1 MLILVVTIV
10 LTLFMIRYV
19 GPMAG
24 PLTDTDL
31 AMIPGDAYTGVEID
45 RGITLLGELT
55 LNNVKGLGGIA
66 GLFSTTVVQVVCFPR
81 SLGVFWFQAFV
92 RGPT

>member
-1 MLILVVTIV
+1 
-10 LTLFMIRYV
+10 
-19 GPMAG
+19 MAG

-66 GLFSTTVVQVVCFPR
+66 GLFSTTVVQVVCLP
-81 SLGVFWFQAFV
+81 GVFCFKRSFAV
-92 RGPT
+92 RDGCTVL